1 MASATAAEKALQ
13 LKGVK
18 IENAGFEDIQLVSES
33 DLASTAASD
42 SFMMEKVVIMV
53 METTDPKA
61 PPYADITVE
70 HMRAIIPRGV
80 PFEVPRCIV
89 EVLARMREDRYTQM
103 MDRDGSGEI
112 TMANLRKQSGLA
124 FPFTVITDKNPK
136 GGAWLAA
143 ILADKQ

>member
-1 MASATAAEKALQ
+1 MASATPAEKALQ
-13 LKGVK
+13 VKGVK
-18 IENAGFEDIQLVSES
+18 IDNAGFDDIQLVSEG
-33 DLASTAASD
+33 DLAKTAAD
-42 SFMMEKVVIMV
+42 DAFMMEKVTIMIL
-53 METTDPKA
+53 ETTDPKA

-80 PFEVPRCIV
+80 PFEVPRCHV
-89 EVLARMREDRYTQM
+89 EVLARMREDRYTQV

-124 FPFTVITDKNPK
+124 FPFTVISDKNPK
-136 GGAWLAA
+136 GGAWLSN

>member
-1 MASATAAEKALQ
+1 MPAATAPEKALQ

-18 IENAGFEDIQLVSES
+18 IENAGFDDIQLVSES
-33 DLASTAASD
+33 DLATTAAD
-42 SFMMEKVVIMV
+42 DKFMMEQVTIMI
-53 METTDPKA
+53 METTDAKA
-61 PPYADITVE
+61 PPYADVTVE

-80 PFEVPRCIV
+80 PFKVPRCIV

-124 FPFTVITDKNPK
+124 FPFTVIEDKNPK
-136 GGAWLAA
+136 GGAWLAN